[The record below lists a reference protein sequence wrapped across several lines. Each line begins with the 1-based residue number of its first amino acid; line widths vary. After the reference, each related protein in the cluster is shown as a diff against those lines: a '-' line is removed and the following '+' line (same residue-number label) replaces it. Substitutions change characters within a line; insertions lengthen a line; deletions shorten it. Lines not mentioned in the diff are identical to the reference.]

1 MAKKKILKIKVENLG
16 AVRVYNLH
24 PHAKFTVGYQPGNT
38 VQLYGEQVPEKF
50 ALVQSKGDHYVLK
63 VRDSMVGEVIA
74 GDSRLP
80 IPDLIRHRLLRRV
93 KDGYVLELSEDQE
106 AWIKFHDV
114 RFQISYD
121 GEAAVTGGEAPYW
134 KLSYL
139 FYRRLTSD
147 TLFKSVLTVLLLGG
161 IFFAYV
167 VTHTPIVT
175 TQKISLEKYTRHV
188 ARIII
193 RPRKSKALTAK
204 GGGKGVA
211 NLPEKGARKK
221 SESSKKTTTPG
232 TRSSA
237 AEARKAVANKGLL
250 GLIAGTGKASKEST
264 VIDALVDKGLVR
276 ELDEVLQ
283 SGQDLEIE
291 LPKLDQES
299 LGSDLESALN
309 DTKLQVDNL
318 ISGMKVDD
326 RVELK
331 EKGDVNLEDFGQF
344 TGSDAALG
352 WRSEQSIR
360 DVILSY
366 MGRVTYTYNKFLKQ
380 NPDLKGK
387 IVVEMTIAASGKVTQ
402 ARIVSST
409 VNNPEFERALLNVV
423 RSFRF
428 KPIPEGDITVQN
440 PFLFYRRDT

>member
-1 MAKKKILKIKVENLG
+1 MAKKKILKIKVESLG
-16 AVRVYNLH
+16 TVKVYNLN
-24 PHAKFTVGYQPGNT
+24 PHGKFTVGYRPGNT
-38 VQLYGEQVPEKF
+38 LQLYGAQVPDKF
-50 ALVQSKGDHYVLK
+50 ALIQSKGGRFVLK
-63 VRDSMVGEVIA
+63 VRDSMLGEVIA

-93 KDGYVLELSEDQE
+93 KDGYILELSEDQE

-114 RFQISYD
+114 RFRISYD
-121 GEAAVTGGEAPYW
+121 GEAKVTRGEAPYW

-139 FYRRLTSD
+139 LYRRLTSD
-147 TLFKSVLTVLLLGG
+147 ALFKSVLSVLLLGG

-167 VTHTPIVT
+167 VSHTPIVT

-193 RPRKSKALTAK
+193 RPKKRAALASKS
-204 GGGKGVA
+204 GGNVAA
-211 NLPEKGARKK
+211 NLPEKPSRKK
-221 SESSKKTTTPG
+221 KTGSKSPEKPG
-232 TRSSA
+232 ASTA

-250 GLIAGTGKASKEST
+250 GLIAGKGSANKEST
-264 VIDALVDKGLVR
+264 VIEALVDKGLVR
-276 ELDEVLQ
+276 ELDQVLQ

-291 LPKLDQES
+291 LPKLDEES
-299 LGSDLESALN
+299 LGAGMEDVLN
-309 DTKLQVDNL
+309 NTKLQVDNL
-318 ISGMKVDD
+318 ISGMKVNDK
-326 RVELK
+326 VKLK

-360 DVILSY
+360 DVIMSY

-387 IVVEMTIAASGKVTQ
+387 VVVEMTIAASGKVTKC
-402 ARIVSST
+402 RIVSST
-409 VNNPEFERALLNVV
+409 INNPEFEQALLEVI

-428 KPIPEGDITVQN
+428 RPIPEGEITVQN